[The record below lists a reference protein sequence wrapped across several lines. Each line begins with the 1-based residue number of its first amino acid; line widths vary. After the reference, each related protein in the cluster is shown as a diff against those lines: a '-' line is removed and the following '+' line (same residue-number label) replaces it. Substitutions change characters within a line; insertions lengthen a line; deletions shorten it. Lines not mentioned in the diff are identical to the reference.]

1 MHLNV
6 FMAHS
11 GFCSRRKAAL
21 LIKSGKVTV
30 NGKVVLEPWFD
41 VKESDAVKVSK
52 KPLHPKKK
60 VYIVFNK
67 PKGVTTTLEDRFASK
82 KVTDFIPRH
91 LGRLYPVG
99 RLDKP
104 SRGLLILTNDGD
116 LCYRL
121 THPKFEIEK
130 EYVVAVEGKVDSN
143 IVGKLKKGVH
153 SEEEVLKVK
162 SAFIEK
168 ADSDIST
175 IRVIVS
181 EGKKR
186 HLRRLLEYL
195 DFVVLDLRRI
205 RIGDLRLGDLREG
218 SFKIIDKKTMY
229 RLALSEEGNK
239 SRP

>member
-6 FMAHS
+6 FIAHS
-11 GFCSRRKAAL
+11 GFCSRRKADL
-21 LIKSGKVTV
+21 LIKSGKVMV
-30 NGKVVLEPWFD
+30 NGKVVREPWFD
-41 VKESDAVKVSK
+41 VKESDAVKVAK
-52 KPLHPKKK
+52 KPLHPEKK

-67 PKGVTTTLEDRFASK
+67 PKGVTTTLEDRFALK
-82 KVTDFIPRH
+82 KITDFIPRH

-130 EYVVAVEGKVDSN
+130 EYVVAVEGKVASD
-143 IVGKLKKGVH
+143 IVGKLKKGVR

-168 ADSDIST
+168 ADSNRST

-181 EGKKR
+181 EGRKR

-195 DFVVLDLRRI
+195 DFVVLDLCRI

-218 SFKIIDKKTMY
+218 AFKIIDKKTMY

-239 SRP
+239 NRP